1 MGVLSKR
8 LARLETKAPDPDRE
22 IRVVFITFCDRG
34 PDGELQSSL
43 GLARLLR
50 EGQSI
55 NRGDDEPEGAFLQ
68 RAYAIMADAHP
79 GGTMSREDREIAA
92 AAQCEDV
99 ALAKFRGDPVTEA
112 MMTSALGQNEG
123 TQA

>member
-55 NRGDDEPEGAFLQ
+55 NRQEDETEGAFLL

-92 AAQCEDV
+92 AARCEAV
-99 ALAKFRGDPVTEA
+99 ALAKFRGNPVTEA
-112 MMTSALGQNEG
+112 MITSAFAQKEG
-123 TQA
+123 SQA

>member
-43 GLARLLR
+43 GIARLLR

-55 NRGDDEPEGAFLQ
+55 NREEDETEGAFLR
-68 RAYAIMADAHP
+68 RAYAIMAAAHS
-79 GGTMSREDREIAA
+79 GSTMSREEREIAA
-92 AAQCEDV
+92 AARSEAV
-99 ALAKFRGDPVTEA
+99 ALAKFRGEPIAGEMLSSLLEA
-112 MMTSALGQNEG
+112 V
-123 TQA
+123 

>member
-22 IRVVFITFCDRG
+22 IRVIFITFCDRG
-34 PDGELQSSL
+34 PDGVLQSSL
-43 GLARLLR
+43 GIARLLR

-55 NRGDDEPEGAFLQ
+55 NRREDETEGAFLI
-68 RAYAIMADAHP
+68 RAYAIMAAAHP
-79 GGTMSREDREIAA
+79 GGTMNREEREIAA
-92 AAQCEDV
+92 AARCEAV
-99 ALAKFRGDPVTEA
+99 ALAKFRGAPVTEA
-112 MMTSALGQNEG
+112 MMTSALGQNER

>member
-8 LARLETKAPDPDRE
+8 LARLEDSSPDPDRE
-22 IRVVFITFCDRG
+22 IRVIFITFCDRG
-34 PDGELQSSL
+34 PEGELHSSL

-50 EGQSI
+50 EGRSI

-68 RAYAIMADAHP
+68 RAYTIMAEAYS
-79 GGTMSREDREIAA
+79 GGAMSREDREIAA
-92 AAQCEDV
+92 AARCEEV

-112 MMTSALGQNEG
+112 MLTSVLGQDEG
-123 TQA
+123 SHA